1 MVSFKLTTSF
11 DDNKEIANIDHN
23 AMFHNI
29 FIFKHDLV
37 PEENRDEFRKKLLK
51 ENLSKTKVVAWLGV
65 FFSFLLICIDILRFF
80 DGAFINNGLAVVDAV
95 NHVWLAF
102 TIFPALAS
110 LRMNSDENEVSY
122 QEMNRLIL
130 ASLFIVVSAILVMA
144 FINFYRRNTL
154 TLYGILVFIMN
165 LIFILDFKLKVYL
178 NILASVPILLLIMLV
193 ESNTLMN
200 MLIYLVEALGFLIP
214 SFIISANHYNARLK
228 QFLNEKKL
236 ESNSL
241 LIEEVLVENFNK
253 KVSEI
258 EMNAMRAQMNPHF
271 LFNCLNSIKYVIVQN
286 DAKTAAAYLTKFARL
301 IRLILNNSKSRM
313 VTLADEIDALRL
325 YVDMEQF
332 RFSHAFKVT
341 FIVDAELAVE
351 AVEIP
356 PMILQPYIEN
366 AIQHGLRPKPKGEGH
381 LKIELK
387 KIDKGV
393 LFLIEDNGVGR
404 ALSESLRKNRSSKH
418 KSFGTEITLDRIKL
432 INEIYKTD
440 AQVMIFDLKDDL
452 SQPVGTKVLVQLP
465 LFKKK

>member
-1 MVSFKLTTSF
+1 
-11 DDNKEIANIDHN
+11 
-23 AMFHNI
+23 MFHNI
-29 FIFKHDLV
+29 FIFKHDIV
-37 PEENRDEFRKKLLK
+37 PEENKEEFRKELLK

-65 FFSFLLICIDILRFF
+65 FFASFLVCINILRFF
-80 DGAFINNGLAVVDAV
+80 DGAFDNNNLAILDAI

-110 LRMNSDENEVSY
+110 LKMNSDENEVSY
-122 QEMNRLIL
+122 QEMNKLLL
-130 ASLFIVVSAILVMA
+130 ASLFIVCSALLVMA
-144 FINFYRRNTL
+144 FISFYGRNTL
-154 TLYGILVFIMN
+154 TLFGILVFIMN
-165 LIFILDFKLKVYL
+165 LIFILDFKFKVAL
-178 NILASVPILLLIMLV
+178 NILAFVPMSLLIIFFDRD
-193 ESNTLMN
+193 NLMD
-200 MLIYLVEALGFLIP
+200 MLIHFTEVLGFLIP
-214 SFIISANHYNARLK
+214 SFVISINHYNARLK
-228 QFLNEKKL
+228 QFLDEKKL

-241 LIEEVLVENFNK
+241 LIEEVLVDNFNK

-332 RFSHAFKVT
+332 RFNHAFQVT
-341 FIVDAELAVE
+341 FMIDPRLTIES
-351 AVEIP
+351 VEIP

-366 AIQHGLRPKPKGEGH
+366 AIQHGLRLKPKGEGR

-393 LFLIEDNGVGR
+393 LFLIEDNGIGR
-404 ALSESLRKNRSSKH
+404 EYSENLRKNRASKH
-418 KSFGTEITLDRIKL
+418 KSFGTKITLDRIKL
-432 INEIYKTD
+432 INETYRVD
-440 AQVMIFDLKDDL
+440 AKVTTLDLKDEHA
-452 SQPVGTKVLVQLP
+452 QPLGTRVLVQLP
-465 LFKKK
+465 LFKKPQAT